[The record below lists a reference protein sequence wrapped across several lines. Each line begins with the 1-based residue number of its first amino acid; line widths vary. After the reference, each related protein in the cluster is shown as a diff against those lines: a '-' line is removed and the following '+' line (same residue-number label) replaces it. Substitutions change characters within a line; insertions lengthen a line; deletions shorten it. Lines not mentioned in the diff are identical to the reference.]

1 MEITQGHWAEWI
13 LWRLF
18 EHLEWF
24 NDLKLVQR
32 RWNQLTECFRLCACC
47 ILLLWSGMK
56 CSIGIQVIY
65 ARYFIQDMNHNL
77 INTDAVLQRENLLTR
92 LMLSHAD
99 ENLGTGHR
107 RAPIWAVHDN
117 GQNLDSSKTKHFLIR
132 NSVPGRICHQIKSSE
147 RTPFLDRQK
156 KGMNT
161 LKILLTLSRYCQGM
175 RRYWDTGHVKFA
187 FFNSIRFAIDMLTNR
202 IWAYQVFWQSEGCE
216 RSIGHNCW
224 NCKAI
229 FHDVRP
235 VEPSFGPS
243 WAIDSQLRMWSAM
256 GRACLWLYNAL

>member
-1 MEITQGHWAEWI
+1 MEPAHPVLPFMCVLHFAALKWYEVQFWHPGHLCSLLHPRYEPQPDQHRRCLAK
-13 LWRLF
+13 R
-18 EHLEWF
+18 
-24 NDLKLVQR
+24 KL
-32 RWNQLTECFRLCACC
+32 TD
-47 ILLLWSGMK
+47 K
-56 CSIGIQVIY
+56 
-65 ARYFIQDMNHNL
+65 
-77 INTDAVLQRENLLTR
+77 TDAQSCRWEF
-92 LMLSHAD
+92 
-99 ENLGTGHR
+99 GH

-117 GQNLDSSKTKHFLIR
+117 RQNPDSSKTRHFLIR

-161 LKILLTLSRYCQGM
+161 LRRLLKLSRYCQGM

-187 FFNSIRFAIDMLTNR
+187 FFNSIRFAIDILTNR
-202 IWAYQVFWQSEGCE
+202 IWAYQVFWQCEGCE

-243 WAIDSQLRMWSAM
+243 WAIDSQLRMWSTM